1 MGWSSEFNPDPTF
14 TAWGPFIREDYY
26 IQPVTYRAIIVAGLV
41 FGLAILFAVSAAYI
55 GFRQT
60 KASHKPWKSA
70 YIWMIWLELA
80 ASVVIAIECLLY
92 LLKVI
97 RPSFYFYMSICTS
110 PRLPPSSSV
119 LQLADLHSIELV
131 DPSAATV
138 TNHHQSDTHY
148 PGRQT

>member
-14 TAWGPFIREDYY
+14 TAWGPFIRDDYY
-26 IQPVTYRAIIVAGLV
+26 IQPVTYRAITVAGMV
-41 FGLAILFAVSAAYI
+41 FGFAGLFAISAAYI
-55 GFRQT
+55 AFRQT
-60 KASHKPWKSA
+60 KASRNPSRSP

-110 PRLPPSSSV
+110 LRFLDLRRLRF
-119 LQLADLHSIELV
+119 
-131 DPSAATV
+131 
-138 TNHHQSDTHY
+138 
-148 PGRQT
+148 G

>member
-14 TAWGPFIREDYY
+14 TAWGPFIRDGYY
-26 IQPVTYRAIIVAGLV
+26 IQPVTYRAIIVAGMV
-41 FGLAILFAVSAAYI
+41 FGFAGLFAISAAYI
-55 GFRQT
+55 AFRQT
-60 KASHKPWKSA
+60 KASRNPSRSP

-110 PRLPPSSSV
+110 LRFLDLRRLRF
-119 LQLADLHSIELV
+119 
-131 DPSAATV
+131 
-138 TNHHQSDTHY
+138 
-148 PGRQT
+148 G